1 MSLRERIVEDVHA
14 ITNPRQLQQL
24 FNYVQQLKRT
34 PEARAA
40 ANRKAVLRFAGTLS
54 DAEAAT
60 LRQSL
65 QQEFGQVEGE
75 W

>member
-1 MSLRERIVEDVHA
+1 MLLRERIVEDVRA
-14 ITNPRQLQQL
+14 ITNPQQLRQL
-24 FNYVQQLKRT
+24 FNYVQLLKRT
-34 PEARAA
+34 PEAQAT

-54 DAEAAT
+54 GAEAAA

-65 QQEFGQVEGE
+65 QPEFRRVEGE